1 MNANIF
7 ALGNA
12 NFGTA
17 DPLVPSKFYQPRNFE
32 VSREG
37 TLANGTTK
45 HYFGPMRTGGVLQKL
60 EAIITET
67 ILTGDRTVTID
78 LKKSTGGAAFATVL
92 SATIQFANGDT
103 LLVKETATLSDTTF
117 SAGDVFELSIVTAG
131 STGTQPAG
139 VAVHLSAYEHPST

>member
-1 MNANIF
+1 MNANLF
-7 ALGNA
+7 GLGNA

-17 DPLVPSKFYQPRNFE
+17 DPLTAAKFYPPRNFE

-60 EAIITET
+60 DAIITET
-67 ILTGDRTVTID
+67 ILTGDRTVTIT
-78 LKKSTGGAAFATVL
+78 LKKSTGGAAFASVL
-92 SATIQFANGDT
+92 SATFQFLNGDT
-103 LLVKETATLSDTTF
+103 LLVKKSASFSDTTF
-117 SAGDVFELSIVTAG
+117 VAGDVFELSIVTAG
-131 STGTQPAG
+131 SSGTQPAG